1 MNLYCSRESG
11 APLCECSGNMNDSS
25 TVTQMHVFIRLCRR
39 RLEYNF
45 RYSFFITKRERERG
59 REEGRKKGKKAEG
72 GKESRQGPAAGRA
85 GRGASAPSFSLC
97 LWETSSKSSKD
108 KLTANYAEPWRGEL
122 GTAPFRGAFIKHHK
136 LTSVFFRSDRSH
148 DMSQENLA
156 SNKHTPI
163 TFWNE
168 MRTRSPSLPRPCN
181 PPKLR
186 LPLGAVHSG
195 FREKRISVSFSRT
208 VTPHLNEHLKEM
220 NVPRTKRFI

>member
-45 RYSFFITKRERERG
+45 RYSFFITKRERETG
-59 REEGRKKGKKAEG
+59 RKEGRKNEKKAEG
-72 GKESRQGPAAGRA
+72 GEESRQGPAAGRA
-85 GRGASAPSFSLC
+85 GRGAAAPSFSLC
-97 LWETSSKSSKD
+97 LCETSSKSSKD

-122 GTAPFRGAFIKHHK
+122 GAAPFRGAFIKHHK

-168 MRTRSPSLPRPCN
+168 MRTGA
-181 PPKLR
+181 
-186 LPLGAVHSG
+186 PLCPGPVIPLNYGCPWERYTQAS
-195 FREKRISVSFSRT
+195 EK
-208 VTPHLNEHLKEM
+208 KELVFHFPGLSHPTLM
-220 NVPRTKRFI
+220 ST